1 MNVKEMIRGGKQ
13 QCSKAKK
20 KERTNADYA
29 KQFYSK
35 AKAEPGLLSPLACPS
50 NIYCYITPL
59 TYGELLQ
66 KHEI

>member
-1 MNVKEMIRGGKQ
+1 MLQ
-13 QCSKAKK
+13 SKK